1 LRVALTAI
9 DIKNKICYEEDR
21 ITAMPERRLNNY
33 SRVSQI
39 FFMKGIFK
47 GLKYML
53 DMLRI

>member
-53 DMLRI
+53 DVLRI